1 MKILIT
7 GICGFAGKT
16 IAEGLREHAPDL
28 EIIGFD
34 NFSRPGSELHRPL
47 LKKLGIPVFH
57 ADLRAQSDWEAIP
70 RCDWVIDAA
79 ANPSVLAG
87 LSGQASSRQLI
98 ENNLWG
104 TVELLEYCKRHQAG
118 AIFLSTSRVYSIHQ
132 QLQIPL
138 VVQNQAFCPSPN
150 LPLPAGVSDVGI
162 TEEFSTQPPLSLYGS
177 SKLASETLALE
188 YGETFQ
194 FPVWINRCGVLAGA
208 SQFGKPDQGIF
219 SYWIHSWYHRKPLKY
234 LGFDGTG
241 YQVRD
246 CLHPAD
252 LVPLLLKQIR
262 FSGKLPQRIFHCSGG
277 IASARSLK
285 QLSDWCEQRFGVHA
299 VESSQEVRPFDL
311 PWVVL
316 SSERAKQD
324 WDWQPARGSEQIWE
338 EIASFAEQNP
348 DWFMR
353 SQG

>member
-1 MKILIT
+1 MKLLIT

-16 IAEGLREHAPDL
+16 LAQGLIESQPDL

-34 NFSRPGSELHRPL
+34 NFSRPGSEAHRPL
-47 LKKLGIPVFH
+47 LRKLGIQVFH
-57 ADLRAQSDWEAIP
+57 ADQRTQSDWASIP

-104 TVELLEYCKRHQAG
+104 TVELLEYCKQHQSG
-118 AIFLSTSRVYSIHQ
+118 AIFLSTSRVYSIHE
-132 QLQIPL
+132 QLKIPL
-138 VVQNQAFCPSPN
+138 VEKNQAFQLAPDVPCSPG
-150 LPLPAGVSDVGI
+150 LTEGGI
-162 TEEFSTQPPLSLYGS
+162 TENFSTQAPLSLYGS
-177 SKLASETLALE
+177 SKLASEVLALE

-208 SQFGKPDQGIF
+208 GQFGKPDQGIF
-219 SYWIHSWYHRKPLKY
+219 SYWIHSWLHRHPLRY
-234 LGFDGTG
+234 LGFKGTG
-241 YQVRD
+241 HQVRD

-252 LVPLLLKQIR
+252 LVPLVRQQIAFR
-262 FSGKLPQRIFHCSGG
+262 GEPAQRIFHCSGG
-277 IASARSLK
+277 ISSARSLK
-285 QLSDWCEQRFGVHA
+285 QLSAWCEQRFGPHQ
-299 VESSQEVRPFDL
+299 VEASQEERPFDL

-316 SSERAKQD
+316 DSQRSQETWNWQPTRSSEA
-324 WDWQPARGSEQIWE
+324 IWE
-338 EIASFAEQNP
+338 EIAQFAEQHP
-348 DWFMR
+348 QWFSQ